1 MKIHGNVSIS
11 VAAVIIVSVNI
22 LTNVSAGFSNA
33 PGFISGK
40 TVNPVLTENTATP
53 GSQTS
58 DPWLDKQWALEKI
71 HISALQKLSAHN
83 QRPLVAILD
92 TGIDGH
98 HPDLE
103 GKVLAAVNFT
113 DSPTV
118 NDLNGHGTHVAGIIA
133 ANTDNGIGIAGTA
146 PESRLMNVKVAN
158 DDGTC
163 RAGVVARGIIWAAD
177 NGAKIINISLE
188 MGPSAELEKA
198 VNYAWDKG
206 AIIIAAAG
214 NSGNNK
220 PVYPAHYHNCIAVAG
235 TTQDDE
241 LAPLSD
247 YGDWVTVSAPGYLIF
262 STLPGNRY
270 GYESGTSSA
279 AAYVS
284 GVAALL
290 MDMVPDIDGNG
301 RVNDEVCDIIKSS
314 CQKMDANGMGYG
326 RIDAAICA
334 ENVKNLK

>member
-1 MKIHGNVSIS
+1 M
-11 VAAVIIVSVNI
+11 AAVIMISVNI
-22 LTNVSAGFSNA
+22 LTNVSTGLSNA
-33 PGFISGK
+33 PGFVSGK
-40 TVNPVLTENTATP
+40 TIKPVPTANAAVP

-58 DPWLDKQWALEKI
+58 DPLLDKQWALEKI
-71 HISALQKLSAHN
+71 HISTLQKLSVHN

-92 TGIDGH
+92 TGIDAH

-103 GKVLAAVNFT
+103 GKVIAEINFT
-113 DSPTV
+113 GSPTV
-118 NDLNGHGTHVAGIIA
+118 NDRNGHGTHVAGIIA
-133 ANTDNGIGIAGTA
+133 ANMDNGIGIAGIA
-146 PESRLMNVKVAN
+146 PESKLMNVKVAN

-163 RAGVVARGIIWAAD
+163 RVGVVARGIIWAAD

-188 MGPSAELEKA
+188 MGPSAELENA
-198 VNYAWDKG
+198 VDYAWNKG
-206 AIIIAAAG
+206 AIIMAAAG

-262 STLPGNRY
+262 STLPGNQY
-270 GYESGTSSA
+270 GYENGTSSA

-290 MDMVPDIDGNG
+290 MNAASDCNGNG
-301 RVNDEVCDIIKSS
+301 RVNDEVRGILENS
-314 CQKMDANGMGYG
+314 CQKMDTAGMGYG

-334 ENVKNLK
+334 ENVGNLK